1 MSRKHFE
8 SIAASLANIRPINT
22 NGEAYARWLASVNAI
37 AGTCQ
42 ALNPK
47 FSRTA
52 FLEACQG
59 EEKDMPTCG
68 VDSCARVATLG
79 NLVCGSHFS
88 FPVSHG

>member
-8 SIAASLANIRPINT
+8 EIAASLANIRPVNP
-22 NGEAYARWLASVNAI
+22 NAEAYARWLASVNAI

-42 ALNPK
+42 ALNPR

-59 EEKDMPTCG
+59 EVKDMHT
-68 VDSCARVATLG
+68 
-79 NLVCGSHFS
+79 
-88 FPVSHG
+88 